1 MPRKTSQ
8 RSAAIAEAKSEGN
21 APRRSGR
28 AVTKQETSTKEASR
42 SRRSSTAAQ
51 TAASVADSK
60 APKGKGSASSRR
72 ESSSPSDT
80 RGRTGSET
88 PATRVKSTRRSTGRV
103 NYKESDGE
111 EEVPTPKY
119 DENFESGD
127 ELDDSDSDGKSKS
140 RSKGRAA
147 KAKSQNKSK
156 GASRSRRGRPSK
168 KKEEEEEEEN
178 ETFDVSDDSVEP
190 EEVPVK
196 RGRVIKEKEIDKP
209 ARSRRQRSEVTESKP
224 VEEKTKPTRRSGRTS
239 SNKEESP
246 KKRPSRGLQ
255 AKRYAEEEDDDIE
268 EICDSKADEDETEEK
283 ESEGRKRK
291 RDISPEEANKRLKE
305 EDVKE
310 DAEEDRKETVEDQ
323 KDEPVKEKEKND
335 PGEKSVEEPMEIDES
350 DIAKVSQIST
360 KTEDI
365 KGENIDSKSE
375 DIGHDMKKDEVEEKM
390 EQEENPPISNEKPSL
405 PDKQVNIESPEK
417 DEKKQPSDLD
427 VGNRLEATAS
437 ELGNLQDTKE
447 TDKNDQRTVEENQE
461 NQSKMQE
468 MPQPIES
475 SVPAEDKS
483 EKSKN
488 LLPVQPSVTSET
500 ATEKIA
506 DKIES
511 IDIPAKV
518 DDEASK
524 NDGCVSELKEKNILS
539 VNEVDTLPVTP
550 VLVSITPSKEPIDAS
565 LNGSEKSNTVQNS
578 TNEAHSTST
587 VNVNV
592 EHIGNSTP
600 KANGAHND
608 VQHTN
613 SPLKDQY
620 YLLPGRK
627 YVSNPKLNESLKQ
640 SIKNQM
646 FGFVSFN
653 LGTPDSDA
661 YLQKEKL
668 LNELS
673 KLDAHVICLQ
683 QVAKPFYNAVLEPS
697 LDALGFK
704 SIFSQPEDSLK
715 GMATFY
721 KSSLFRLSGKSDVSL
736 KELIE
741 KEIEASSLSTADKV
755 AVKTHV
761 RRCGS
766 VLFTHFS
773 TVIGTQTIT
782 VANVQIPQSDFSS
795 HALQISCLA
804 QEVVRVNGGTNKPL
818 LLGGE
823 FNIAEN
829 DASYQLL
836 RDGYLSNEMIEELQR
851 RKDVA
856 LPEKENDSLV
866 NLLWKSFQHP
876 SSNLCSCYHSVLDH
890 EFVIPELKTASPD
903 LLWYS
908 SGSLHTVGVL
918 DVVSDKVGDH
928 HLSLKADIA
937 FSV

>member
-8 RSAAIAEAKSEGN
+8 RSAAVAEAKNEGN

-60 APKGKGSASSRR
+60 APKGKGSRR
-72 ESSSPSDT
+72 ESSSPSDS
-80 RGRTGSET
+80 RARTGGET

-127 ELDDSDSDGKSKS
+127 ELEDSDSDDKSKS
-140 RSKGRAA
+140 RAKGKAA
-147 KAKSQNKSK
+147 KAKSQTKSK

-168 KKEEEEEEEN
+168 KKEEEEEEEEN

-190 EEVPVK
+190 EEIPVK
-196 RGRVIKEKEIDKP
+196 RGRTIKEKETAKP
-209 ARSRRQRSEVTESKP
+209 TRSRRQRSEVAESKS
-224 VEEKTKPTRRSGRTS
+224 VEEKPKPTRRSGRTS

-246 KKRPSRGLQ
+246 KKRPSRSLQ

-268 EICDSKADEDETEEK
+268 EISDSKADEDEVDEK
-283 ESEGRKRK
+283 VSEGRKRK
-291 RDISPEEANKRLKE
+291 RDESPEEANKRLKDDDGK

-310 DAEEDRKETVEDQ
+310 IIEDQ
-323 KDEPVKEKEKND
+323 KDESENEKIQNVPD
-335 PGEKSVEEPMEIDES
+335 EKSIDEPMEIDES
-350 DIAKVSQIST
+350 DSTAVTQTSNKNDDVKETIVS
-360 KTEDI
+360 KEEDI
-365 KGENIDSKSE
+365 ASDT
-375 DIGHDMKKDEVEEKM
+375 KKEETTEEKI
-390 EQEENPPISNEKPSL
+390 EESSLTSKEKPAVPDERDKFESL
-405 PDKQVNIESPEK
+405 EK
-417 DEKKQPSDLD
+417 DENKQITDSN
-427 VGNRLEATAS
+427 VGNQMNIITAGLE
-437 ELGNLQDTKE
+437 NLQDVKE
-447 TDKNDQRTVEENQE
+447 TDKNAITDHKTVEEIQE
-461 NQSKMQE
+461 NQSKIE
-468 MPQPIES
+468 VTPQPTES
-475 SVPAEDKS
+475 SLPVEDKS
-483 EKSKN
+483 ENSEN
-488 LLPVQPSVTSET
+488 SSPPQPSGT
-500 ATEKIA
+500 ATEKIT
-506 DKIES
+506 DKIEPS
-511 IDIPAKV
+511 LDVVKIDGEV
-518 DDEASK
+518 SK
-524 NDGCVSELKEKNILS
+524 NDSCISDVKEKSTLS
-539 VNEVDTLPVTP
+539 VKEVSTIPVTP
-550 VLVSITPSKEPIDAS
+550 VSVAIAPSKESVDTTF
-565 LNGSEKSNTVQNS
+565 NGAEPSDTAQNS
-578 TNEAHSTST
+578 ENEAHNTST
-587 VNVNV
+587 VNVNLDHM
-592 EHIGNSTP
+592 ENSTP

-608 VQHTN
+608 VQHTT
-613 SPLKDQY
+613 PLKDQY
-620 YLLPGRK
+620 YLLLPGRK
-627 YVSNPKLNESLKQ
+627 YVSNSKLNESLKQ
-640 SIKNQM
+640 SIKNHM

-661 YLQKEKL
+661 YLQKDKL
-668 LNELS
+668 LNELG
-673 KLDAHVICLQ
+673 KLDAHIICLQ

-736 KELIE
+736 KELTE
-741 KEIEASSLSTADKV
+741 KEIEASSLSTADKT
-755 AVKTHV
+755 AVKTHI
-761 RRCGS
+761 RKCGS

-782 VANVQIPQSDFSS
+782 VANVQIPRSDFSS

-818 LLGGE
+818 LMGGE

-851 RKDVA
+851 RKDVV

-928 HLSLKADIA
+928 HLSLKADVA

>member
-8 RSAAIAEAKSEGN
+8 RSAAIAEAKNEGN

-28 AVTKQETSTKEASR
+28 AVTKQETSAKEASR

-60 APKGKGSASSRR
+60 APKGKGSSRR
-72 ESSSPSDT
+72 ESSSPSDA

-127 ELDDSDSDGKSKS
+127 DLEDSDSDDKSKS
-140 RSKGRAA
+140 RGKGRVA
-147 KAKSQNKSK
+147 KAKGQTKSK

-196 RGRVIKEKEIDKP
+196 RGRTVKEKETVKP

-224 VEEKTKPTRRSGRTS
+224 VEEKSRPTRRSGRTS

-268 EICDSKADEDETEEK
+268 EISDSKADEDEPEEK

-291 RDISPEEANKRLKE
+291 RDASPEEANKRLKE
-305 EDVKE
+305 DVKE
-310 DAEEDRKETVEDQ
+310 DAVEEVVED
-323 KDEPVKEKEKND
+323 KKEPVKDTEKND
-335 PGEKSVEEPMEIDES
+335 ADEKSVEEPMEIDES
-350 DIAKVSQIST
+350 DSANVSQVST
-360 KTEDI
+360 KTEDV
-365 KGENIDSKSE
+365 KEENVVLEKKEVS
-375 DIGHDMKKDEVEEKM
+375 HDTKKEEVIEEKM
-390 EQEENPPISNEKPSL
+390 EQGEKIFTSKEKPANS
-405 PDKQVNIESPEK
+405 DKQVDIESSK
-417 DEKKQPSDLD
+417 SDDNKQPSDFDTGNQLD
-427 VGNRLEATAS
+427 TVVS
-437 ELGNLQDTKE
+437 ESDNLHDTKE
-447 TDKNDQRTVEENQE
+447 NVENDHKIVEEISE
-461 NQSKMQE
+461 NQSKVE
-468 MPQPIES
+468 ATPLPTES
-475 SVPAEDKS
+475 SVPVEEKS
-483 EKSKN
+483 EKSKI
-488 LLPVQPSVTSET
+488 LPPVQPSLTPES
-500 ATEKIA
+500 ATEKIT
-506 DKIES
+506 DKNES
-511 IDIPAKV
+511 SVDIPAKV
-518 DDEASK
+518 DEISR
-524 NDGCVSELKEKNILS
+524 NDGCVSEVKQS
-539 VNEVDTLPVTP
+539 VTEVNLPVTP
-550 VLVSITPSKEPIDAS
+550 VPVSITLPKEPIDAAF
-565 LNGSEKSNTVQNS
+565 NGAEKSNTVQNS
-578 TNEAHSTST
+578 TNEIHSTST
-587 VNVNV
+587 VNANV

-613 SPLKDQY
+613 SSSKDQY

-640 SIKNQM
+640 SIKNHM

-668 LNELS
+668 LNELG

-683 QVAKPFYNAVLEPS
+683 QVAKQFYNAVLEPS

-704 SIFSQPEDSLK
+704 SVFSQPEDSLK

-741 KEIEASSLSTADKV
+741 MEVETSSLNTTDKE
-755 AVKTHV
+755 AVRTHI

-773 TVIGTQTIT
+773 TIIGTQTIT
-782 VANVQIPQSDFSS
+782 IANVQIPRSDFSS

-836 RDGYLSNEMIEELQR
+836 RDGYLSNEMIEELQQ
-851 RKDVA
+851 RKDVV
-856 LPEKENDSLV
+856 LPGRENDSLL

-876 SSNLCSCYHSVLDH
+876 SSNLCSCYHSVLGH

-908 SGSLHTVGVL
+908 SDSLHTVGVL

>member
-8 RSAAIAEAKSEGN
+8 RSAAIAEAKSEGS

-28 AVTKQETSTKEASR
+28 AVTKQETSAKEASR

-60 APKGKGSASSRR
+60 APKGKGSSRR
-72 ESSSPSDT
+72 ESSSPSDA

-127 ELDDSDSDGKSKS
+127 ELEDSDSDDKSKS

-147 KAKSQNKSK
+147 KAKVQTKSK

-168 KKEEEEEEEN
+168 KKEEEEEN

-196 RGRVIKEKEIDKP
+196 RGRTVKEKETAKP

-224 VEEKTKPTRRSGRTS
+224 VEEKSRPTRRSGRTS

-268 EICDSKADEDETEEK
+268 EISDSKADEDEPEEK
-283 ESEGRKRK
+283 ESDGRKRK
-291 RDISPEEANKRLKE
+291 RDASPEEANKRLKE
-305 EDVKE
+305 DVKE
-310 DAEEDRKETVEDQ
+310 DAVEDVKEVVEDQ
-323 KDEPVKEKEKND
+323 KDEPVKDKEKND
-335 PGEKSVEEPMEIDES
+335 TDEKAVEEPMEIDES
-350 DIAKVSQIST
+350 DSANVSQIST
-360 KTEDI
+360 KTEDVKEESI
-365 KGENIDSKSE
+365 VLE
-375 DIGHDMKKDEVEEKM
+375 KKDVSHDTKKDVIDEKM
-390 EQEENPPISNEKPSL
+390 EQGENSFTSKEKPANS
-405 PDKQVNIESPEK
+405 DKQVDIESSKK
-417 DEKKQPSDLD
+417 DENKQLSDCD
-427 VGNRLEATAS
+427 TGNRLDTAAS
-437 ELGNLQDTKE
+437 ESDNLQDTKE
-447 TDKNDQRTVEENQE
+447 NVENDHKTVEEISE
-461 NQSKMQE
+461 NQSKVE
-468 MPQPIES
+468 ATPQPTES
-475 SVPAEDKS
+475 SVPAEEKS

-488 LLPVQPSVTSET
+488 LPPIQPSLTPES
-500 ATEKIA
+500 ATEKIT
-506 DKIES
+506 DKNES
-511 IDIPAKV
+511 SLDIPAKV
-518 DDEASK
+518 DEISR
-524 NDGCVSELKEKNILS
+524 NDGCVSEVKQS
-539 VNEVDTLPVTP
+539 VTEVNLPVTP
-550 VLVSITPSKEPIDAS
+550 VPVSITLPKEPVDAAF
-565 LNGSEKSNTVQNS
+565 NGAEKSNTVQNS
-578 TNEAHSTST
+578 TNATHSTST

-592 EHIGNSTP
+592 EHIGNSTL

-613 SPLKDQY
+613 SSPKDQY
-620 YLLPGRK
+620 YLPGRK
-627 YVSNPKLNESLKQ
+627 YISNAKLNESLKQ
-640 SIKNQM
+640 SIKNHM

-668 LNELS
+668 LNELG

-704 SIFSQPEDSLK
+704 SVFSQPEDSLK

-741 KEIEASSLSTADKV
+741 MEIETSSLNTTDKV
-755 AVKTHV
+755 AVRTHI

-782 VANVQIPQSDFSS
+782 IANVQIPRSDFSS

-836 RDGYLSNEMIEELQR
+836 RDGYLSNEMIEELQQ

-856 LPEKENDSLV
+856 LPGRENDSLL

-876 SSNLCSCYHSVLDH
+876 SSNLCSCYHSVLGH

-908 SGSLHTVGVL
+908 SDSLHTVGVL